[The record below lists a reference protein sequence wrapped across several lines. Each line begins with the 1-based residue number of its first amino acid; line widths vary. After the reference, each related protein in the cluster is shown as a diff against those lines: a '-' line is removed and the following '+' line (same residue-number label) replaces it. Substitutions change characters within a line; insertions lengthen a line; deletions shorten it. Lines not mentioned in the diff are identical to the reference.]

1 MITTTGT
8 SRPYVPRARRAAGLT
23 AGFSAPARPRGED
36 GRVRTGPLAAAG
48 WLVAATLTVA
58 VSWSAVQ
65 VVRSAVA
72 PQELSGALPTALP
85 AADEPAATSPS
96 GSARPSA
103 TAPRPGTTAPAGP
116 AAGRAVSASGVGG
129 TVVVRCVG
137 GVPQLVS
144 AIPRQGFAVDAD
156 DTPGEVTFESD
167 EHRTEIKASCAGSV
181 PRVVV
186 EEKGGRGGNSGP
198 GGDSGSGGDSGRGGN
213 SGPGG

>member
-1 MITTTGT
+1 MRI
-8 SRPYVPRARRAAGLT
+8 
-23 AGFSAPARPRGED
+23 
-36 GRVRTGPLAAAG
+36 GPLAAAG
-48 WLVAATLTVA
+48 WLVAAILTVA

-65 VVRSAVA
+65 VVRTAVA

-85 AADEPAATSPS
+85 AVDEPAATSPS

-103 TAPRPGTTAPAGP
+103 TATPGRSPGTTAPAGS

-129 TVVVRCVG
+129 TVVARCVG
-137 GVPQLVS
+137 GVPQL
-144 AIPRQGFAVDAD
+144 ARIPRQGFAVDAD

-167 EHRTEIKASCAGSV
+167 DHRTEIKASCAGSV

-198 GGDSGSGGDSGRGGN
+198 GGDSGSGGNSGRGGN